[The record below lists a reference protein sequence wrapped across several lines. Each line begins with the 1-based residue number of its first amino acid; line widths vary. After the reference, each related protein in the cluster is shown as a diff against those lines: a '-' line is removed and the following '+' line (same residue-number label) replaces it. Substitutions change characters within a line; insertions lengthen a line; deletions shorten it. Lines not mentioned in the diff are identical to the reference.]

1 MNFRHITRQP
11 NTPASLPLR
20 AFGRQGLGGVG
31 FGQGSFGSSPLA
43 AKGFDPRASKQS
55 LRQGSSERENYLVQD
70 ADTTSDADT
79 ASAVGAVFQECAD
92 HVQTVQPTCGEI
104 AGSDNIG
111 FQSTYRISEGKA
123 RSQVG
128 QAVIQAS
135 NVNRSINGSVAA
147 SKVSVLAADGL
158 EGQRP
163 IGDTEGNWQYFGA
176 SVNQNLKVDEVVE
189 KIDSGQL
196 WVVNSRRRNG
206 IIVMREFHAEFAGPG
221 AAVGG
226 DLDQDIVKIIPI
238 GNLSLL
244 EPDSHE
250 EHQNAIKIR
259 LQWIRLTQNFT
270 DQASPDDRARMI
282 LEQFKTYFDQATVDL
297 VPDEAFAML
306 VGVLPQTIH
315 RVRSGFVW

>member
-1 MNFRHITRQP
+1 MDFNPTESPVNSSTALHHGVSGNDIAESSCERNYVIGE
-11 NTPASLPLR
+11 R
-20 AFGRQGLGGVG
+20 AFSGIQATTVSSLSNHPCKIA
-31 FGQGSFGSSPLA
+31 QTLPAACESSGSSDNIE
-43 AKGFDPRASKQS
+43 FQS
-55 LRQGSSERENYLVQD
+55 
-70 ADTTSDADT
+70 TCT
-79 ASAVGAVFQECAD
+79 ASAASAIGQ
-92 HVQTVQPTCGEI
+92 QTKAEDTYKITALSAPANKPLFRAEGFRTVSYSTISQGTVNQGEENT
-104 AGSDNIG
+104 GS
-111 FQSTYRISEGKA
+111 
-123 RSQVG
+123 
-128 QAVIQAS
+128 
-135 NVNRSINGSVAA
+135 
-147 SKVSVLAADGL
+147 
-158 EGQRP
+158 QR
-163 IGDTEGNWQYFGA
+163 EGNWKFFGT
-176 SVNQNLKVDEVVE
+176 SVNQNLKVDDVVE

-226 DLDQDIVKIIPI
+226 DLDSGIVKIIPI

-315 RVRSGFVW
+315 RVRTGFVW